1 MKSHFIRFICA
12 VMVGSGSRLARAL
25 RLGDDLD
32 RAVFLNP
39 EKALWKAT
47 SPEGANGDSG
57 VELPLTYRYDL
68 LVTFD

>member
-39 EKALWKAT
+39 EKAAL
-47 SPEGANGDSG
+47 EGNEPRG
-57 VELPLTYRYDL
+57 RQRR
-68 LVTFD
+68 